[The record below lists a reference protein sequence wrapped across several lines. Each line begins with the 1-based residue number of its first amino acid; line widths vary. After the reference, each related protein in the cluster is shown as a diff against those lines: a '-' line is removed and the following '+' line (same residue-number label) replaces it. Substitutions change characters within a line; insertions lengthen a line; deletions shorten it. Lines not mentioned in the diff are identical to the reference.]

1 MNARHVVC
9 RNLLALIVGWTVC
22 FSTTV
27 GKAEFTPIAG
37 WDSQLFP
44 SFVVA
49 TASVRPTGD
58 DNKEG
63 KPADDVEIIG
73 DSHSIFGVEL
83 TSDQDANV
91 KVTISCPAFLEPSV
105 QTASLSA
112 GKTVRVMPKMR
123 YRYDRLAKNHQTVPT
138 TFTYKVE
145 VDGEEPEEKIVSIT
159 VRSINDC
166 PFSLKEGDQ
175 YVDIGFTF
183 AAYVNEQHP
192 FVDKLLREALDG
204 GIVNS
209 FTGYQSDD
217 PQEVLRQVYAVWH
230 ALSQRDMRYSSI
242 TTTAIGSQTVGSQN
256 VRLIEES
263 INNSQANCVDGAVLF
278 ASAIRKIGIE
288 TFLVMTPNHCYVG
301 FYPHKQRKGTPL
313 ALETTMIGGDP
324 ADYAEIKTELDELID
339 EVWHETSSWRTF
351 AAAVEV
357 GTADY
362 AKYGQKTDIDP
373 NSKDW
378 RQTIFISDC
387 RKAGILPIPFNS
399 TEEYQWTQP
408 ATEGDELVTETT
420 EESETVES
428 KTDKDDS
435 DEDDDKE
442 EDGDEDGD
450 DDKKDDK

>member
-1 MNARHVVC
+1 MNARDVC
-9 RNLLALIVGWTVC
+9 RNVSALILGWTVC
-22 FSTTV
+22 LSATA
-27 GKAEFTPIAG
+27 GKAEFTPVAG

-49 TASVRPTGD
+49 TAAIRPTKD
-58 DNKEG
+58 DKPSEG
-63 KPADDVEIIG
+63 IETIG
-73 DSHSIFGVEL
+73 DPHSIFGVEL
-83 TSDQDANV
+83 TSDEDASV
-91 KVTISCPAFLEPSV
+91 TVTISCPAFLEPSV
-105 QTASLSA
+105 QTATLTA

-138 TFTYKVE
+138 NFTYKVE
-145 VDGEEPEEKIVSIT
+145 IDGEQPEEKIVAIT

-166 PFSLKEGDQ
+166 PYSLKEGDQ

-192 FVDKLLREALDG
+192 FVDKLLRESLDA
-204 GIVNS
+204 GIVTS

-242 TTTAIGSQTVGSQN
+242 TATAVGSKTVGAQN

-263 INNSQANCVDGAVLF
+263 INNSQANCVDGSVLF
-278 ASAIRKIGIE
+278 ASAMRKIGIE
-288 TFLVMTPNHCYVG
+288 TFLVMTPDHCYVG
-301 FYPHKQRKGTPL
+301 FYPRKHRKGAPL

-324 ADYAEIKTELDELID
+324 ADYTEIKTELDEFVD
-339 EVWHETSSWRTF
+339 ESWHETPSWRTF

-362 AKYGQKTDIDP
+362 AKFGQKKDVAPTD
-373 NSKDW
+373 KAW
-378 RQTIFISDC
+378 RQTIYVSDC

-408 ATEGDELVTETT
+408 VITDDEATVETT
-420 EESETVES
+420 EEPETVES
-428 KTDKDDS
+428 TKDEDDS
-435 DEDDDKE
+435 DDEDEEDDK
-442 EDGDEDGD
+442 
-450 DDKKDDK
+450 

>member
-1 MNARHVVC
+1 MNACHIC
-9 RNLLALIVGWTVC
+9 RNLSALILGWTVC
-22 FSTTV
+22 FSTTTA
-27 GKAEFTPIAG
+27 KAEFTPIAG

-49 TASVRPTGD
+49 AAAVRPT
-58 DNKEG
+58 KEES
-63 KPADDVEIIG
+63 KEHKSADEIETIG

-83 TSDQDANV
+83 TSDQDTNV

-105 QTASLSA
+105 QTATLPA

-159 VRSINDC
+159 IRSINDC
-166 PFSLKEGDQ
+166 PYSLKEGDK

-192 FVDKLLREALDG
+192 FVDKLLRESLDA
-204 GIVNS
+204 GIVTS

-263 INNSQANCVDGAVLF
+263 INNSQANCVDGSVLF
-278 ASAIRKIGIE
+278 ASAMRKIGIE
-288 TFLVMTPNHCYVG
+288 TFLVMTPDHCYVG
-301 FYPHKQRKGTPL
+301 FYPRKHRKGTPL

-324 ADYAEIKTELDELID
+324 ADYTEIQTELDEFID
-339 EVWHETSSWRTF
+339 ESWHQTPSWRTF

-362 AKYGQKTDIDP
+362 AKHGHT
-373 NSKDW
+373 KDVEPTNKHW
-378 RQTIFISDC
+378 RQTIYISDC

-399 TEEYQWTQP
+399 TEEYQWMQP
-408 ATEGDELVTETT
+408 AVTDGDDVVTDTT
-420 EESETVES
+420 EETETIEAA
-428 KTDKDDS
+428 KDEDDEDEDKEDDGDD
-435 DEDDDKE
+435 DEDDDK
-442 EDGDEDGD
+442 
-450 DDKKDDK
+450 